1 MWVVVGLGGLAIAGL
16 GALLLGSA
24 WDGYLAANP
33 GYRGDVAIPPPA
45 STAVGTQ
52 ASLALAMLAFG
63 YLIALIAS
71 VTRLRRTRG
80 GWMLLRALGAL
91 TPIPICWLWL
101 RHFFTFWVNNACGD
115 CSPPQPLIPD
125 VFTFGNTVLVG
136 AALLGL
142 ILFLVFFA
150 FAIVGLA
157 RNRRRPA
164 DLVTN

>member
-1 MWVVVGLGGLAIAGL
+1 
-16 GALLLGSA
+16 
-24 WDGYLAANP
+24 
-33 GYRGDVAIPPPA
+33 
-45 STAVGTQ
+45 
-52 ASLALAMLAFG
+52 
-63 YLIALIAS
+63 
-71 VTRLRRTRG
+71 
-80 GWMLLRALGAL
+80 MLLRALGAL

-101 RHFFTFWVNNACGD
+101 RHIFTFWVNNACGD

-150 FAIVGLA
+150 FAIFGLA